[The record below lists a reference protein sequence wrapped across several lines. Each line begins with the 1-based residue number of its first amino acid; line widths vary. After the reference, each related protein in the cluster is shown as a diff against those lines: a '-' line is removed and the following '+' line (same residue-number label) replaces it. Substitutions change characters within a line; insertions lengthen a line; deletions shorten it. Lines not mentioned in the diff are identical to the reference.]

1 MERVTKIDMT
11 FYSSGGWE
19 TDDPRKVTGGDGAD
33 SMLRFRIEMGGDET
47 ER

>member
-1 MERVTKIDMT
+1 MT

-19 TDDPRKVTGGDGAD
+19 TGDPRRVADGDGAD
-33 SMLRFRIEMGGDET
+33 SMLRFQIETGGDGT